1 MAQPR
6 IDEVR
11 FQGYAKTQEYKPL
24 EVPDPNP
31 LLSEKLNTITRS
43 FGNLQQGA
51 EMNFLAREA
60 ERTERENT
68 RARLIDFSQTLL
80 GEAVQ
85 AKVKK
90 DESDMAEGAMIAKRN
105 FARRQRSVLEQEQ
118 GEAQINAVDNETSA
132 ASAAAA
138 ASGADYDVIQG
149 LGDLS
154 GKKLYG
160 AYVQATKMAGQNSG
174 NYFLEQLRSN
184 QTQLFIDGVAFKI
197 SEAGT
202 DTTLPLHV
210 RKAQVNAAIA
220 QLEKQY
226 LIDSGLLKIKEGMR
240 NKYAQDAID
249 LAAAQVYK
257 SRVDEIEIGDSESK
271 MQINDINLLE
281 SYKTDPGAVF
291 RWVNTGLGLKDADGN
306 YRTRGGMKK
315 YLKQFVKEEAGRG
328 NYIDIDALFANT
340 LDGTPEGQTYAARFP
355 QDLRELKETQREER
369 NTQDK
374 SIRESNSNYFKQ
386 TVSMVYNKL
395 RSGELAPNV
404 ANVDKLITDLQ
415 EKGRQLGVPVDV
427 TVLEQ
432 FRESQTFTG
441 AALEE
446 HRKDLRLL
454 KELQL
459 LDSEDPRLSN
469 PILKAE
475 FGEDAATQTA
485 NRSEGK
491 LKDHYKAIDGYVLK
505 AIDGGTEE
513 NKGDAILIVA
523 ELQKLFEEKY
533 VENVSLDTDNRY
545 TKAQH
550 AHNAYVAVTS
560 QFSSGLN
567 DKTNRYYRNSAGDFS
582 NFRNVG
588 ESMKAQRATNAVL
601 QKVNNAYMTQNGL
614 EAFKAD
620 PSLLGGREDIL
631 AAQEQWNR
639 TASLP
644 ERYVTIANYLNDKYG
659 AQKVTPMQLLFLGSE
674 GIGQPVEGSA
684 AIIQRY
690 RESSPSVQGLVDK
703 LLMQQGFNPNSHFRG
718 TVATARPAFESVRGS
733 ISPGMKGLGELVRSG
748 EGTYTS
754 MFPSENY
761 PELTNMTIRTELVDF
776 QKSKLRDGRK
786 SAAVGA
792 YQFLYPEV
800 AADRAGLPAD
810 AKFTPENQEKMF
822 IATIMNKPGR
832 ENLARY
838 LQGKSNDVEKA
849 IDELA
854 MEFASIEYRNGRS
867 YYHSDGV
874 NRAKVTRARAR
885 AALLSARQQMMGR
898 NS

>member
-1 MAQPR
+1 
-6 IDEVR
+6 
-11 FQGYAKTQEYKPL
+11 
-24 EVPDPNP
+24 
-31 LLSEKLNTITRS
+31 
-43 FGNLQQGA
+43 
-51 EMNFLAREA
+51 
-60 ERTERENT
+60 
-68 RARLIDFSQTLL
+68 
-80 GEAVQ
+80 
-85 AKVKK
+85 
-90 DESDMAEGAMIAKRN
+90 
-105 FARRQRSVLEQEQ
+105 
-118 GEAQINAVDNETSA
+118 
-132 ASAAAA
+132 
-138 ASGADYDVIQG
+138 
-149 LGDLS
+149 
-154 GKKLYG
+154 G
-160 AYVQATKMAGQNSG
+160 AYVQAAKMAGQNSG

-226 LIDSGLLKIKEGMR
+226 LIDSGLLKITEGMR

-291 RWVNTGLGLKDADGN
+291 RWINTALGLKDADGN
-306 YRTRGGMKK
+306 YHTRGGMKK
-315 YLKQFVKEEAGRG
+315 YLKQLVKEEAGRG
-328 NYIDIDALFANT
+328 NYIDVDALLANT
-340 LDGTPEGQTYAARFP
+340 LDGTPDGQTYAARFP

-404 ANVDKLITDLQ
+404 ANVDKLIYDLQ

-459 LDSEDPRLSN
+459 LDSADPRLSN

-475 FGEDAATQTA
+475 FGEDAETQTA
-485 NRSEGK
+485 NRSEGN
-491 LKDHYKAIDGYVLK
+491 LRDHYKAIDGYVLK

-523 ELQKLFEEKY
+523 ELQKQFEEKY

-560 QFSSGLN
+560 QFSSGLA
-567 DKTNRYYRNSAGDFS
+567 DKTSRYFRNSAGDFT

-588 ESMKAQRATNAVL
+588 ETLKAQRATNAVL
-601 QKVNNAYMTQNGL
+601 QRVNNAYMTQN
-614 EAFKAD
+614 
-620 PSLLGGREDIL
+620 
-631 AAQEQWNR
+631 
-639 TASLP
+639 
-644 ERYVTIANYLNDKYG
+644 
-659 AQKVTPMQLLFLGSE
+659 
-674 GIGQPVEGSA
+674 
-684 AIIQRY
+684 
-690 RESSPSVQGLVDK
+690 
-703 LLMQQGFNPNSHFRG
+703 
-718 TVATARPAFESVRGS
+718 
-733 ISPGMKGLGELVRSG
+733 
-748 EGTYTS
+748 
-754 MFPSENY
+754 
-761 PELTNMTIRTELVDF
+761 
-776 QKSKLRDGRK
+776 
-786 SAAVGA
+786 
-792 YQFLYPEV
+792 
-800 AADRAGLPAD
+800 
-810 AKFTPENQEKMF
+810 
-822 IATIMNKPGR
+822 
-832 ENLARY
+832 
-838 LQGKSNDVEKA
+838 
-849 IDELA
+849 
-854 MEFASIEYRNGRS
+854 
-867 YYHSDGV
+867 
-874 NRAKVTRARAR
+874 
-885 AALLSARQQMMGR
+885 
-898 NS
+898 

>member
-60 ERTERENT
+60 ERQEREDT

-80 GEAVQ
+80 GEAVK

-90 DESDMAEGAMIAKRN
+90 DQNDMAEGAMLAKRN
-105 FARRQRSVLEQEQ
+105 FLQRERSIEVQEQ
-118 GEAQINAVDNETSA
+118 GEAQINAVDNQASA

-149 LGDLS
+149 LSDLS

-160 AYVQATKMAGQNSG
+160 AYVQASKLAGQNSG

-202 DTTLPLHV
+202 NTALPLHV
-210 RKAQVNAAIA
+210 RKAQVSSAIA

-226 LIDSGLLKIKEGMR
+226 LIDSGLLKVSEGMR

-271 MQINDINLLE
+271 MQINDINMME
-281 SYKTDPGAVF
+281 SYKTDPGSVF
-291 RWVNTGLGLKDADGN
+291 RWINTALGLKDSDGN

-315 YLKQFVKEEAGRG
+315 YLKQLVKEEAGRG
-328 NYIDIDALFANT
+328 NNMDIDALFANT
-340 LDGTPEGQTYAARFP
+340 VDGTPDGQTYAARFP
-355 QDLRELKETQREER
+355 QDLRELKETVREER

-374 SIRESNSNYFKQ
+374 SIRESNSNYFKN
-386 TVSMVYNKL
+386 TVTMAYNKL
-395 RSGELAPNV
+395 RNGEMSPTI
-404 ANVDKLITDLQ
+404 ANVDKLIADIT
-415 EKGRQLGVPVDV
+415 EKGRQAGVPVDV
-427 TVLEQ
+427 TVLER

-441 AALEE
+441 AALEAI
-446 HRKDLRLL
+446 RQDLRA
-454 KELQL
+454 LQDIGM
-459 LDSEDPRLSN
+459 LDSADPRLDN
-469 PILKAE
+469 PLLRAE
-475 FGEDAATQTA
+475 FGAKAEEQTEL
-485 NRSEGK
+485 RTDGK
-491 LKDHYKAIDGYVLK
+491 LKDYYKAIDGFAK
-505 AIDGGTEE
+505 TAIDAGTEE
-513 NKGDAILIVA
+513 NEGDAVLIVA
-523 ELQKLFEEKY
+523 ELQRRFEDKY
-533 VENVSLDTDNRY
+533 TEAVALDTDKRIS
-545 TKAQH
+545 KAQH
-550 AHNAYVAVTS
+550 AHNAFINVTTD
-560 QFSSGLN
+560 FSSALN
-567 DKTNRYYRNSAGDFS
+567 DKTSRYYRNSAGDFS

-588 ESMKAQRATNAVL
+588 EALKAQRATNAVL

-614 EAFKAD
+614 EAFKTD
-620 PSLLGGREDIL
+620 SSLMGGKEAIL

-644 ERYVTIANYLNDKYG
+644 GNYTAVANYLNDKYG
-659 AQKVTPMQLLFLGSE
+659 AQKVTPMQLLFLASE

-718 TVATARPAFESVRGS
+718 TVSTARPAFESVRGS

-761 PELTNMTIRTELVDF
+761 PELTNMTIRTELVNF

-822 IATIMNKPGR
+822 IATIMSKPGR
-832 ENLARY
+832 QNLARY